1 MRYLLLTLMI
11 LGLCGCPQEREW
23 EPPAAEKEQVDAEAS
38 KNQNDTQLRDTIQA
52 PIEKANAVEDQVL
65 EAAEQQRADIEA
77 ETD

>member
-1 MRYLLLTLMI
+1 MRYLLMILMI
-11 LGLCGCPQEREW
+11 VGLCGCPKPPI
-23 EPPAAEKEQVDAEAS
+23 EPPASTEPADAEAS
-38 KNQNDTQLRDTIQA
+38 KDQNDTQLRDTIQA